1 MGSLRGERGQSG
13 TVVQGRVVVVEER
26 DRSRL
31 AALLEEQG
39 IATES
44 VSGDIDVIVKLVEAA
59 DPDVVVLE
67 VSSISR
73 AEVRLCTLLQVI
85 TRVPIAVFAARATE
99 HDTVEVYTAG
109 AHAVITEPV
118 GSYELVA
125 RIRALLRRT
134 PARASVPADTVVVGP
149 VVLDRAKRQVTVGGV
164 VVSMP
169 RKEFDIAEV
178 LMCRAG
184 SVVSRSHLV
193 RELWGSAR
201 DTKTLD
207 VQVGRLRAKL
217 LAAEGRR
224 RIITVRGLGYRFA
237 TDADLAYDEAGAEAT
252 LETAG

>member
-1 MGSLRGERGQSG
+1 M
-13 TVVQGRVVVVEER
+13 QGRVVVVEER
-26 DRSRL
+26 DRRRL
-31 AALLEEQG
+31 AALLTEQG
-39 IATES
+39 FETEPVSS
-44 VSGDIDVIVKLVEAA
+44 VADIVAKVIEAS

-73 AEVRLCTLLQVI
+73 AEIRLCELLQVI
-85 TRVPIAVFAARATE
+85 TRIPIAVFAERATE
-99 HDTVEVYTAG
+99 QDTVEAYSAG

-118 GSYELVA
+118 GAYELVA
-125 RIRALLRRT
+125 RIRALLRRAPT
-134 PARASVPADTVVVGP
+134 RMPASADIVVVGP
-149 VVLDRAKRQVTVGGV
+149 VVLDRAKRQVTVNGQI
-164 VVSMP
+164 VSMP

-184 SVVSRSHLV
+184 AVVTRTQLV
-193 RELWGSAR
+193 RELWGTAR

-217 LAAEGRR
+217 FAAEGCR

-237 TDADLAYDEAGAEAT
+237 TDDDLDHDEAATAAT